1 MALKYRDYS
10 NTQAQDRDMN
20 HNIMNH
26 IFDLGGPVPT
36 KAPMAAQDPCIPQ
49 FKSFIPHVNQV
60 EKPQAMSQSF
70 LRMKQSQEYEDLME
84 NPTVNQVAI
93 AKLKKQQLQE
103 SMQVQ
108 QLASQMQFQH
118 ASKYHHLKYMSPE
131 TLNRHYGRPI
141 NESVLSPVVGEPQT
155 GDVFEQTSYHRQ
167 RNQGKERMLQ
177 QQLSS
182 RHQQILAQPKTKG
195 IQSYDGTTFNSLE
208 SAYNSI

>member
-1 MALKYRDYS
+1 MALKYHDYTDS
-10 NTQAQDRDMN
+10 QAQDRDMN
-20 HNIMNH
+20 RNIMSH
-26 IFDLGGPVPT
+26 IFDLGGPIPA
-36 KAPMAAQDPCIPQ
+36 KAPMAAPDPCIPQ
-49 FKSFIPHVNQV
+49 FKSFVPSGNQV

-141 NESVLSPVVGEPQT
+141 NESVLTPAVTGTQT
-155 GDVFEQTSYHRQ
+155 GDVFEQTSYQRQ
-167 RNQGKERMLQ
+167 RTQGKERMLQ
-177 QQLSS
+177 QQLAS
-182 RHQQILAQPKTKG
+182 RHQQILAQSKTMG
-195 IQSYDGTTFNSLE
+195 IQSYDGTTLNSLE
-208 SAYNSI
+208 SAYEEV